1 MGLFDN
7 LKKNLSKGY
16 EYAREKG
23 ELGARVTR
31 VRLDLLN
38 LNRERDVLFARLGRS
53 YYFGRND
60 SSALEPIVRE
70 LERVHATIRDR
81 ESVLAQLLQ
90 PVPNSLPSTTLE
102 SDTIEA
108 KDFAADP
115 TQEINTKNTLEMP
128 IGTDGEIS
136 NESEKPIATLE

>member
-1 MGLFDN
+1 MGLLDN

-31 VRLDLLN
+31 VRLDILN

-90 PVPNSLPSTTLE
+90 PAPAALPAVLE
-102 SDTIEA
+102 TDDKLEA
-108 KDFAADP
+108 SDFAAKIDES
-115 TQEINTKNTLEMP
+115 TERKITLEILP
-128 IGTDGEIS
+128 EVRSDAEPTVKNEI
-136 NESEKPIATLE
+136 EQ

>member
-1 MGLFDN
+1 MGLLDN

-16 EYAREKG
+16 EFAKEKG

-31 VRLDLLN
+31 VRLDILN

-90 PVPNSLPSTTLE
+90 PAPTELPILVGNDE
-102 SDTIEA
+102 IQA
-108 KDFAADP
+108 NDFAADSAVEND
-115 TQEINTKNTLEMP
+115 Q
-128 IGTDGEIS
+128 
-136 NESEKPIATLE
+136 KPEAQA

>member
-1 MGLFDN
+1 MGLLEN

-16 EYAREKG
+16 EFAKEKG

-31 VRLDLLN
+31 VRLDILN

-90 PVPNSLPSTTLE
+90 PAPVELPVLVGNDE
-102 SDTIEA
+102 IQA
-108 KDFAADP
+108 NDFAADNAID
-115 TQEINTKNTLEMP
+115 TEQK
-128 IGTDGEIS
+128 
-136 NESEKPIATLE
+136 SEPQA

>member
-1 MGLFDN
+1 LIASNTQGETQMGLLEN

-16 EYAREKG
+16 EFAKEKG

-31 VRLDLLN
+31 VRLDILN

-90 PVPNSLPSTTLE
+90 PAPAELPVLVGN
-102 SDTIEA
+102 DDIQVN
-108 KDFAADP
+108 DFAAD
-115 TQEINTKNTLEMP
+115 NA
-128 IGTDGEIS
+128 GET
-136 NESEKPIATLE
+136 EQKPEPQA

>member
-1 MGLFDN
+1 MGLLDN

-16 EYAREKG
+16 EFAKEKG

-31 VRLDLLN
+31 VRLDILN

-60 SSALEPIVRE
+60 SSALEPIMRE

-90 PVPNSLPSTTLE
+90 PAPAELPVLVGNDE
-102 SDTIEA
+102 IVAD
-108 KDFAADP
+108 DFAADSSIETEQTP
-115 TQEINTKNTLEMP
+115 N
-128 IGTDGEIS
+128 
-136 NESEKPIATLE
+136 A

>member
-1 MGLFDN
+1 MGLLDN

-16 EYAREKG
+16 EFAKEKG
-23 ELGARVTR
+23 ELGARVAR
-31 VRLDLLN
+31 VRLDILN

-90 PVPNSLPSTTLE
+90 PAPTELPVLVGNDEIAPN
-102 SDTIEA
+102 
-108 KDFAADP
+108 DFAAD
-115 TQEINTKNTLEMP
+115 NT
-128 IGTDGEIS
+128 
-136 NESEKPIATLE
+136 SETEQKSEAQA

>member
-1 MGLFDN
+1 MGLLDN

-31 VRLDLLN
+31 VRLDILN

-90 PVPNSLPSTTLE
+90 PAPAALPAVLE
-102 SDTIEA
+102 TDDKLEA
-108 KDFAADP
+108 SDFAAKIDES
-115 TQEINTKNTLEMP
+115 TERKITLEILP
-128 IGTDGEIS
+128 EAHSDAEPTVKNEI
-136 NESEKPIATLE
+136 EQ

>member
-1 MGLFDN
+1 MGLLDN

-16 EYAREKG
+16 EFAKEKG

-31 VRLDLLN
+31 VRLDILN

-90 PVPNSLPSTTLE
+90 PAPAELPVLVGNDE
-102 SDTIEA
+102 IDT
-108 KDFAADP
+108 KDFAAESIAETEQNP
-115 TQEINTKNTLEMP
+115 ETQ
-128 IGTDGEIS
+128 
-136 NESEKPIATLE
+136 A

>member
-1 MGLFDN
+1 MGLLENF
-7 LKKNLSKGY
+7 KKNLSKGY
-16 EYAREKG
+16 EYAKEKG

-31 VRLDLLN
+31 VRLDILN

-53 YYFGRND
+53 FYFGRND

-90 PVPNSLPSTTLE
+90 PTPAELPVLLE
-102 SDTIEA
+102 SDGIQA
-108 KDFAADP
+108 GDFAVDNAAP
-115 TQEINTKNTLEMP
+115 ENLGEAEQK
-128 IGTDGEIS
+128 TDD
-136 NESEKPIATLE
+136 A

>member
-1 MGLFDN
+1 MGLLEN

-16 EYAREKG
+16 EYAKEKG

-31 VRLDLLN
+31 VRLDILN

-90 PVPNSLPSTTLE
+90 PAPAELPVLLE
-102 SDTIEA
+102 SDVIQA
-108 KDFAADP
+108 SDFAVENAAS
-115 TQEINTKNTLEMP
+115 KNSDEAEQK
-128 IGTDGEIS
+128 IDEAQ
-136 NESEKPIATLE
+136 N

>member
-1 MGLFDN
+1 MGLLDN

-16 EYAREKG
+16 EFAKEKG
-23 ELGARVTR
+23 ELGARVAR
-31 VRLDLLN
+31 VRLDILN

-60 SSALEPIVRE
+60 SSALEPIMRE

-90 PVPNSLPSTTLE
+90 PAPTELPVLIGNDE
-102 SDTIEA
+102 IVA
-108 KDFAADP
+108 NDFAAD
-115 TQEINTKNTLEMP
+115 NT
-128 IGTDGEIS
+128 
-136 NESEKPIATLE
+136 SETEQPEAQA

>member
-1 MGLFDN
+1 MGLLES
-7 LKKNLSKGY
+7 LKKNLSKSY
-16 EYAREKG
+16 EFAKEKG
-23 ELGARVTR
+23 ELGARVAR
-31 VRLDLLN
+31 VRLDILN

-90 PVPNSLPSTTLE
+90 PAPAQLPVLVGNDEIQT
-102 SDTIEA
+102 D
-108 KDFAADP
+108 DFAAEKF
-115 TQEINTKNTLEMP
+115 TETEQN
-128 IGTDGEIS
+128 
-136 NESEKPIATLE
+136 SEAQA

>member
-1 MGLFDN
+1 MGLLDN

-16 EYAREKG
+16 EFAKEKG
-23 ELGARVTR
+23 ELGARVAR
-31 VRLDLLN
+31 VRLDILN
-38 LNRERDVLFARLGRS
+38 LNRERDMLFARLGRS

-90 PVPNSLPSTTLE
+90 PAPAELPVLVGN
-102 SDTIEA
+102 IEIQA
-108 KDFAADP
+108 TDFA
-115 TQEINTKNTLEMP
+115 
-128 IGTDGEIS
+128 
-136 NESEKPIATLE
+136 SEGIVETEQKPEAQA

>member
-1 MGLFDN
+1 MGLLDN

-16 EYAREKG
+16 EFAREKG
-23 ELGARVTR
+23 ELGARVAR
-31 VRLDLLN
+31 VRLDILN

-90 PVPNSLPSTTLE
+90 PAPAELPVLVGNDEIDAS
-102 SDTIEA
+102 
-108 KDFAADP
+108 DFAADHTSQTEQP
-115 TQEINTKNTLEMP
+115 EAQ
-128 IGTDGEIS
+128 
-136 NESEKPIATLE
+136 A

>member
-1 MGLFDN
+1 MGLLDN

-16 EYAREKG
+16 EFAKEKG
-23 ELGARVTR
+23 ELGARVAR
-31 VRLDLLN
+31 VRLDILN

-90 PVPNSLPSTTLE
+90 PAPTELPVLVGNDE
-102 SDTIEA
+102 IVA
-108 KDFAADP
+108 NDFAAD
-115 TQEINTKNTLEMP
+115 NT
-128 IGTDGEIS
+128 
-136 NESEKPIATLE
+136 SETEQPEAQA

>member
-1 MGLFDN
+1 MGLLDN

-16 EYAREKG
+16 EFAKEKG
-23 ELGARVTR
+23 ELGARVAR
-31 VRLDLLN
+31 VRLDILN
-38 LNRERDVLFARLGRS
+38 LNRERDMLFARLGRS

-90 PVPNSLPSTTLE
+90 PAPTELPVLVGNDE
-102 SDTIEA
+102 IVA
-108 KDFAADP
+108 NDFAADS
-115 TQEINTKNTLEMP
+115 INETEQK
-128 IGTDGEIS
+128 
-136 NESEKPIATLE
+136 SEAQA

>member
-1 MGLFDN
+1 MGLLDN

-16 EYAREKG
+16 EFAKEKG

-31 VRLDLLN
+31 VRLDILN

-53 YYFGRND
+53 YYFGRSD

-90 PVPNSLPSTTLE
+90 PTPAELPVLVGNLEIKADDFASDHSNNETLE
-102 SDTIEA
+102 NNTESKNSD
-108 KDFAADP
+108 D
-115 TQEINTKNTLEMP
+115 
-128 IGTDGEIS
+128 
-136 NESEKPIATLE
+136 

>member
-1 MGLFDN
+1 LIASNTQGETQMGLLEN

-16 EYAREKG
+16 EFAKEKG

-31 VRLDLLN
+31 VRLDILN

-90 PVPNSLPSTTLE
+90 PAPAELPVLVGN
-102 SDTIEA
+102 DDIQVN
-108 KDFAADP
+108 DFAAD
-115 TQEINTKNTLEMP
+115 NA
-128 IGTDGEIS
+128 GETEQKP
-136 NESEKPIATLE
+136 ESQA

>member
-1 MGLFDN
+1 MGLLEN

-16 EYAREKG
+16 EFAKEKG

-31 VRLDLLN
+31 VRLDILN

-90 PVPNSLPSTTLE
+90 PAPVELPVLVGNDE
-102 SDTIEA
+102 IQAD
-108 KDFAADP
+108 DFAAENAID
-115 TQEINTKNTLEMP
+115 TEQK
-128 IGTDGEIS
+128 
-136 NESEKPIATLE
+136 SEPQA

>member
-1 MGLFDN
+1 MGLLDN

-23 ELGARVTR
+23 ELGARMTR
-31 VRLDLLN
+31 VRLDILN

-81 ESVLAQLLQ
+81 ESVLAQLLLPQ
-90 PVPNSLPSTTLE
+90 PALLPAE
-102 SDTIEA
+102 HEVNDTIDA
-108 KDFAADP
+108 SDFAAKIDE
-115 TQEINTKNTLEMP
+115 TGEKKITLEILP
-128 IGTDGEIS
+128 ETTVELVSDSGEANKI
-136 NESEKPIATLE
+136 

>member
-1 MGLFDN
+1 MGLLDN

-16 EYAREKG
+16 EFAKEKG

-31 VRLDLLN
+31 VRLDILN

-90 PVPNSLPSTTLE
+90 PAPAELPVLVGNDE
-102 SDTIEA
+102 IQA
-108 KDFAADP
+108 NDFAAD
-115 TQEINTKNTLEMP
+115 NTIETEQQP
-128 IGTDGEIS
+128 EVQ
-136 NESEKPIATLE
+136 A

>member
-1 MGLFDN
+1 MGLLDN

-16 EYAREKG
+16 EYAKEKG

-31 VRLDLLN
+31 VRLDILN

-90 PVPNSLPSTTLE
+90 PVPAALPATPE
-102 SDTIEA
+102 VPDTIKA
-108 KDFAADP
+108 SDFAAKVDETSEKKITLEILP
-115 TQEINTKNTLEMP
+115 EASVEVVEDSSEINNT
-128 IGTDGEIS
+128 
-136 NESEKPIATLE
+136 

>member
-1 MGLFDN
+1 MGLLDN

-16 EYAREKG
+16 EYAKEKG
-23 ELGARVTR
+23 ELGARVAR
-31 VRLDLLN
+31 VRLDILN
-38 LNRERDVLFARLGRS
+38 LNRERDMLFARLGRS

-90 PVPNSLPSTTLE
+90 PAPTELPVLVGNDEIAAT
-102 SDTIEA
+102 
-108 KDFAADP
+108 DFAAD
-115 TQEINTKNTLEMP
+115 
-128 IGTDGEIS
+128 S
-136 NESEKPIATLE
+136 VNETEQKSEAQA